1 MNNLKRAFYGII
13 PPMVTPFD
21 AEGKILEPAQRAE
34 TKYMVE
40 EAGVHGLAVCG
51 STGEG
56 HTLSTKETRQVTA
69 WTVEEAAGR
78 IPVITG
84 IIKNSTESA
93 IECAKAVSDL
103 DVAALQVTPVHYLF
117 RPDDEAMQ
125 CSDIQVRHS
134 LGALNRR
141 LRAVLDDSGNDGN

>member
-1 MNNLKRAFYGII
+1 MNNLERIYGII
-13 PPMVTPFD
+13 PPLVTPFD
-21 AEGKILEPAQRAE
+21 EEGKIMEAAQRAE
-34 TKYMVE
+34 TRFMVD

-56 HTLSTKETRQVTA
+56 HTLSTEETREVTA

-103 DVAALQVTPVHYLF
+103 GVTALQVT
-117 RPDDEAMQ
+117 
-125 CSDIQVRHS
+125 
-134 LGALNRR
+134 
-141 LRAVLDDSGNDGN
+141 